1 MGGKILSAAMLI
13 ASVPLT
19 PVLAEEVLHC
29 ADTNYAGFKW
39 DKKGEASPL
48 LTFPLQRF
56 TIKVGPTQSYPFISG
71 NERLITRTTEGMSR
85 GESQLYRCSHWDQ
98 GVVCALPLA
107 PSNPWLFANNGHYVR
122 PFLAGGPPDSGF
134 DPNIAIIYGTCTRAQ
149 SD

>member
-1 MGGKILSAAMLI
+1 MKVLSAAILI

-56 TIKVGPTQSYPFISG
+56 TIKVGPTQSYPFISD
-71 NERLITRTTEGMSR
+71 NERLITRTTEGMS
-85 GESQLYRCSHWDQ
+85 
-98 GVVCALPLA
+98 VVCRSYTGAATGIKESFACFRSPPLIRGYLLTTA
-107 PSNPWLFANNGHYVR
+107 TTSARF
-122 PFLAGGPPDSGF
+122 
-134 DPNIAIIYGTCTRAQ
+134 
-149 SD
+149 

>member
-1 MGGKILSAAMLI
+1 MKILSAAILI
-13 ASVPLT
+13 ACVPHT

-48 LTFPLQRF
+48 VTFPLHRF
-56 TIKVGPTQSYPFISG
+56 TIKVGPTQSYPFISDK
-71 NERLITRTTEGMSR
+71 ERLITRTTEGMSR
-85 GESQLYRCSHWDQ
+85 GESQLYRCTHWDQ
-98 GVVCALPLA
+98 GVVCVLPFA
-107 PSNPWLFANNGHYVR
+107 PSNPWLFATNNGHYVR